1 MGRAQ
6 ATHIV
11 PLVGARRRDRL
22 TEALGAAE
30 LTLSQRERNYRFIA
44 APVVWRRQGA
54 LDQSQPEPSGGYSSS
69 GICLSSCASAIT
81 YPPVTGRP
89 PESREP

>member
-30 LTLSQRERNYRFIA
+30 LTLSQRERLPLHRRFQWYGGAKTRSISLSRSQA
-44 APVVWRRQGA
+44 AGTAAAESACRRAPQ
-54 LDQSQPEPSGGYSSS
+54 
-69 GICLSSCASAIT
+69 LSHT
-81 YPPVTGRP
+81 LR
-89 PESREP
+89 